1 MRRHKLNKQRT
12 REAQHSISDATPIP
26 LGEKALTLASLP
38 SLPGTLVVRS
48 QFFGARANPT
58 FPNGMARL
66 NRLRKEVATL
76 CDWAVGLLRS
86 GSIGRSPSSDII

>member
-38 SLPGTLVVRS
+38 SLPETLVVFS
-48 QFFGARANPT
+48 QWDGQVKSPEKR
-58 FPNGMARL
+58 
-66 NRLRKEVATL
+66 
-76 CDWAVGLLRS
+76 
-86 GSIGRSPSSDII
+86 GRHSL